1 MKALLTLKKNHEFRR
16 LYRGGTSA
24 AAGCLVIYC
33 RKNRL
38 RRNRL
43 GLAVSAKIG
52 NAVKRNRARRRMRE
66 VYRLNADRLRP
77 GWDLILVARSRTAG
91 APWPELEAAFFR
103 LCKKLGLL
111 KDAPQASAKPEARPR
126 PAAPDAS
133 GNPSAA
139 PQAPASP
146 DAPGKEPLP

>member
-16 LYRGGTSA
+16 LYRSGTSA
-24 AAGCLVIYC
+24 AGGCLVVYC

-43 GLAVSAKIG
+43 GLAVSTKIG

-66 VYRLNADRLRP
+66 VYRLNADKLRP
-77 GWDLILVARSRTAG
+77 GWDVILVARSRTIS

-111 KDAPQASAKPEARPR
+111 KDAPQPGARPQ

-139 PQAPASP
+139 PQASVAP
-146 DAPGKEPLP
+146 DAPGKEPRP